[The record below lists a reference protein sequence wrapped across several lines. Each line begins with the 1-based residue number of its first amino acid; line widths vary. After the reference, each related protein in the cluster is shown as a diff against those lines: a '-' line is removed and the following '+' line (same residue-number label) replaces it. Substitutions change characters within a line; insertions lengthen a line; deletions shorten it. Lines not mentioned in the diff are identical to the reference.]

1 MNELQIFNNPEFGN
15 IRTIERDG
23 EPWFVGKDVAAALGY
38 EKPQNAISAH
48 VDNKDKTTALIQG
61 TGSTIRA
68 MQVLINR
75 IWPLQPSAV
84 QQAAHSPEVQALGNQ
99 RGDS

>member
-1 MNELQIFNNPEFGN
+1 MNYRFL
-15 IRTIERDG
+15 TIPSSVISAQLRETAN
-23 EPWFVGKDVAAALGY
+23 PWFVGKDVAAALGY

-61 TGSTIRA
+61 TGSNYKSNA
-68 MQVLINR
+68 VLINESGLYSLVLSSKLPTAR
-75 IWPLQPSAV
+75 KFK
-84 QQAAHSPEVQALGNQ
+84 ALGNQ